1 MKIKKGFSLLELT
14 LVLGVGSMMAFLKFQ
29 GMRNE
34 QETIIANAVG
44 SQIKQLGEAVNRY
57 ISVRYDKLST
67 LSNAT
72 GTGIDPGPRTCS
84 GDGCEISFETLVNE
98 GFLPVNYSGDNLQ
111 KSSYK
116 ILLKRDGTTPNYVIN
131 GLVATT
137 AAWKD
142 GSKIRYDLLGKAMMA
157 AGIDS
162 GMTKSATVAS
172 GYGGQWSE
180 KSSDFKNIT
189 SEGLLVYRV
198 GYDSSMYS
206 VYLRRDGTLPMTGNL
221 NMGGND
227 IDNAKNITATGK
239 GSFGGNITS
248 GGNID
253 AAHEVIAHNGYGDT
267 ITLGGDSAGED
278 YEIRLSNGARP
289 LSIYSPHA
297 ANYTTVLNVWKNT
310 KIQQRLATNGLD
322 PNNLPSGWT
331 GGIRTVDVYA
341 SGTVGTGDSSGN
353 IKAYINASGNLY
365 AAGTAQVDG
374 DITSSSQIISNRRL
388 TTNEFLQIN
397 GVAKEG
403 ASCAT
408 NGLQGRNASGLLL
421 SCVSGIWQASI
432 INGRNSN
439 GYWQKN
445 TSTGLITQ
453 WGRGSADGTKKFP
466 VPFSDISSIN
476 LSVTNCADM
485 GRYVDA
491 AYGIIN
497 SISEFYTRTRQSADS
512 NGYTSYPICWL
523 AVGY

>member
-14 LVLGVGSMMAFLKFQ
+14 IVLGVGSMMAFLKFQ
-29 GMRNE
+29 DMRNE

-67 LSNAT
+67 LSNAA
-72 GTGIDPGPRTCS
+72 GTGIDPGPRICS

-98 GFLPVNYSGDNLQ
+98 GFLPVSYTGVNLQ

-116 ILLKRDGTTPNYVIN
+116 ILLKRDGTSPNYVIN
-131 GLVATT
+131 GLIVTST
-137 AAWKD
+137 AWKD
-142 GSKIRYDLLGKAMMA
+142 GAKIRYDLLGKSMVA

-180 KSSDFKNIT
+180 KSSDFNNIT
-189 SEGLLVYRV
+189 TEGLLAYRV
-198 GYDSSMYS
+198 GFDSSMYS

-221 NMGGND
+221 NMGRND
-227 IDNAKNITATGK
+227 INNAKNITAMGK

-248 GGNID
+248 GGNIN

-322 PNNLPSGWT
+322 PNDIPSGW
-331 GGIRTVDVYA
+331 GGGLRTWDLFAGGTIAVLPKDVSGKEISSYDQMAAYMRNDGNIYA
-341 SGTVGTGDSSGN
+341 SGNIQGKTIKSTGRATIGE
-353 IKAYINASGNLY
+353 Y
-365 AAGTAQVDG
+365 V
-374 DITSSSQIISNRRL
+374 
-388 TTNEFLQIN
+388 QIN
-397 GVAKEG
+397 GL
-403 ASCAT
+403 ASVGDSCDS
-408 NGLQGRNASGLLL
+408 NGLQGRTSTGAIL
-421 SCVSGIWQASI
+421 SCVNGVWKNVLNVQVYTSQDVGKYGSGYGSVNIGAHSYCALAQARFDYNNYRACIVSP
-432 INGRNSN
+432 NSN
-439 GYWQKN
+439 GTWTLTAAK
-445 TSTGLITQ
+445 TGNGQ
-453 WGRGSADGTKKFP
+453 ADCVATCF
-466 VPFSDISSIN
+466 
-476 LSVTNCADM
+476 
-485 GRYVDA
+485 
-491 AYGIIN
+491 
-497 SISEFYTRTRQSADS
+497 
-512 NGYTSYPICWL
+512 
-523 AVGY
+523 